1 MKFKLKSLLL
11 VLSLIICMSVST
23 ITSFAKNNTK
33 VTGDENIEMT
43 VTVNSNMWK
52 DKEGFYSENKEII
65 MVIPTNT
72 IVYIQENPQDVNYAL
87 VKYKDEFGKATF
99 GYVSKDNLKF

>member
-33 VTGDENIEMT
+33 VTGDENIEST
-43 VTVNSNMWK
+43 VIVDSNMWK
-52 DKEGFYSENKEII
+52 DEKGFYSDDKEII
-65 MVIPTNT
+65 MVIPINT
-72 IVYIQENPQDVNYAL
+72 IVYVQDTPLDGDYAL